1 MSHSRRDFFLLS
13 SVLVLILVIAAGL
26 RFYDL
31 GSQSLW
37 SDEGNSAAMAARSL
51 ADIAGATAHDIHP
64 PFYYWLLH
72 LWTRVFGTS
81 EAGLRSLSAT
91 LGVLLVL
98 SIAELGRRLYG
109 RATGLAVAF
118 VAAVS
123 PFQVYYSQEAR
134 MYILVALLATAGFL
148 HFWWFIEREDRLLPA
163 PGGTTSGAVESWSWL
178 PYTAAPL
185 LVIWVL
191 GLYTHYAFPLVIGV
205 MTVLYVVWA
214 AATRQRG
221 LFWRRLARWGVLLAV
236 ALACY
241 APWLP
246 VALQQVGHWP
256 TGGVSVPLRTALETT
271 FAILAFG
278 PASRS
283 QAESWQIWSLV
294 ALAGIGMIPWRLL
307 LSPWFKKLRSQGGQS
322 AGEMAGSGSG
332 SAAAGTGLPPAM
344 LASMTVPQPVL
355 ATAAMPLAPASMAP
369 ALPTATA
376 VAGAVDLAGTA
387 GRATLGNAAAGVNP
401 VAPGARGVSMRRVSM
416 PGSQGAEHARSPAW
430 YWVRWLTPVLWLLGP
445 LAMMFGLG
453 LFRDAYLKFLLIASP
468 AYALLIARGVVG
480 PAHALGLWGRR
491 GDTLNRPTTS
501 SATLDAISI
510 LWATIA
516 LAFVAVL
523 SLWAL
528 QDYYTNP
535 RLARD
540 DYRGIV
546 QFIQATAQPDDAV
559 LLDAPGQAEVFN
571 YYFHDQL
578 PVLPLPGQR
587 PIDRPATM
595 AELNRLPG
603 YNKVYVLYWGDQ
615 EADPDHLIEGWLDQ
629 RGYKTLDQWHGNVRL
644 AVYVM
649 PEQRPPDQTADNLN
663 LQLGDQISLL
673 GYRAWNLAPH
683 AGEVTQLQLQ
693 WHADQAPQRRYKV
706 FYQLL
711 DPRDQVIAQRDA
723 EPSGDS
729 RPTSEW
735 RAGNTIEDNHGL
747 LIPPGT
753 PPGTYR
759 RIVGLYDL
767 ETLERLR
774 LPNGED
780 HIDLPPITVA
790 RSTTAPPLDALGMQN
805 NQSFDFGGMK
815 LLGYDRYKRGYRHA
829 PETPIVPGDRL
840 HVTFYWQANVQP
852 RADWWFDLSMT
863 DNAGHVVAELQAP
876 LVGPAYSTTLWEAQE
891 IVRGEHDL
899 ALPANLSP
907 DTYRLSLTLLPD
919 TNTPAGSAYLGT
931 VRVEKPGK

>member
-1 MSHSRRDFFLLS
+1 
-13 SVLVLILVIAAGL
+13 
-26 RFYDL
+26 
-31 GSQSLW
+31 
-37 SDEGNSAAMAARSL
+37 
-51 ADIAGATAHDIHP
+51 
-64 PFYYWLLH
+64 
-72 LWTRVFGTS
+72 
-81 EAGLRSLSAT
+81 
-91 LGVLLVL
+91 
-98 SIAELGRRLYG
+98 
-109 RATGLAVAF
+109 
-118 VAAVS
+118 
-123 PFQVYYSQEAR
+123 

-163 PGGTTSGAVESWSWL
+163 SGNPLPAGTGSWSWL
-178 PYTAAPL
+178 PFTAVPL
-185 LVIWVL
+185 LVTWVL

-214 AATRQRG
+214 AATWQRG
-221 LFWRRLARWGVLLAV
+221 LFWRRLARWGVLLAI

-246 VALQQVGHWP
+246 VALQQLGNWP
-256 TGGVSVPLRTALETT
+256 TGGVSVPLRTGIETT

-283 QAESWQIWSLV
+283 QADPWQIWSLA
-294 ALAGIGMIPWRLL
+294 ALAGIGMIPWRIL
-307 LSPWFKKLRSQGGQS
+307 LSPWFTKLKSQDVRP
-322 AGEMAGSGSG
+322 AGETAGSGNGG
-332 SAAAGTGLPPAM
+332 SAGSVLPSAM
-344 LASMTVPQPVL
+344 LASTAAPQPVMARSAL
-355 ATAAMPLAPASMAP
+355 PLMPAGMAP

-376 VAGAVDLAGTA
+376 ATVTVDLAGMTGTA
-387 GRATLGNAAAGVNP
+387 MPGSGAAGVNQ
-401 VAPGARGVSMRRVSM
+401 VAPRTRGGSGHRVSM
-416 PGSQGAEHARSPAW
+416 PGSQGAEHARSHAW

-468 AYALLIARGVVG
+468 AYALLIARGVIG
-480 PAHALGLWGRR
+480 PAHALGIWVHRR
-491 GDTLNRPTTS
+491 DESDRPTTS
-501 SATLDAISI
+501 SAILDVISI
-510 LWATIA
+510 LWATIT
-516 LAFVAVL
+516 LAFVAIL

-528 QDYYTNP
+528 QVYYTNP

-559 LLDAPGQAEVFN
+559 LLDAPGQAEVFD

-578 PVLPLPGQR
+578 PVLPLPGER
-587 PIDRPATM
+587 PIDRTATV
-595 AELNRLPG
+595 AELSKLPG

-629 RGYKTLDQWHGNVRL
+629 RGYKTIDQWHGNVRL

-649 PEQRPPDQTADNLN
+649 PEQRPPDETADDLN
-663 LQLGDQISLL
+663 LQLGNQISLL

-693 WHADQAPQRRYKV
+693 WHADQEPQRRYKV

-735 RAGNTIEDNHGL
+735 RAGDTIQDNHGL

-759 RIVGLYDL
+759 RIVGLYDM
-767 ETLERLR
+767 ESLERLR
-774 LPNGED
+774 LSNGED

-829 PETPIVPGDRL
+829 PETPVVPGDRL

-852 RADWWFDLSMT
+852 RADWWFDLTLT

-891 IVRGEHDL
+891 IVRGEHDV
-899 ALPANLSP
+899 ALPANLPP